1 MDTRE
6 PSRDAGELL
15 MRRERELW
23 WLNPAWVVG
32 VMGGLLTLAAY
43 IVPDSM
49 YRNYWKTPKFFDPHA
64 AFITLSCVGIFVLG
78 AAIGSLRR
86 SRRPAPQGDDWVDGI
101 AWKLTLRVFNASFY
115 LTIVGYV
122 VWAAVAISRGANLA
136 LALGVLHGDKGASYV
151 MKEVYMGTVSGVTT
165 LTQLGIVCMVLAV
178 LIGRVF
184 GWRKVVFQ
192 CTVVVLL
199 AVVRAL
205 MNSERLAVMELLVPT
220 VALSVQLIVLGAKRF
235 QGRLW
240 PLLKAAPVVGY
251 TGLIGVF
258 GASEYFR
265 SWINYYQG
273 GDLTFWQFVSLRL
286 LGYYVTA
293 LNNGALLIQR
303 IAPTGAPFLSLHVL
317 WRSPLLGGIMDAIYP
332 NLPLASVETDP
343 YMSYLTAEANPE
355 FNNGGGFFLPIID
368 FGFVGALLYW
378 LIAGVVCGIL
388 YRKFQQKS
396 PAGLLLYPVT
406 FTSVIELSRI
416 IYWAEGRILLPMCVL
431 TLIALACSYYV
442 NHKPATA
449 SIEIPIETT
458 LETKEEPQW
467 QPSH

>member
-1 MDTRE
+1 VT
-6 PSRDAGELL
+6 
-15 MRRERELW
+15 RERELW

-32 VMGGLLTLAAY
+32 IMGSLLVLAAY

-49 YRNYWKTPKFFDPHA
+49 YRNYWKTPKYFDPHA
-64 AFITLSCVGIFVLG
+64 ALITLACIGMFVFGAVVGSF
-78 AAIGSLRR
+78 RR
-86 SRRPAPQGDDWVDGI
+86 SHIAAPQEDAWADGI

-122 VWAAVAISRGANLA
+122 VWAGVAVSRGANLA

-184 GWRKVVFQ
+184 GWRRVVFK
-192 CTVVVLL
+192 CAIVLL
-199 AVVRAL
+199 LALVRAL
-205 MNSERLAVMELLVPT
+205 MNSERLAVMELLVPAI
-220 VALSVQLIVLGAKRF
+220 ALFMQLIVLGSQRF

-265 SWINYYQG
+265 SWINFYQG
-273 GDLTFWQFVSLRL
+273 GDLSFWQFVSLRL

-303 IAPTGAPFLSLHVL
+303 IEPTGAPFLSLHVL
-317 WRSPLLGGIMDAIYP
+317 WRAPLLGGVMNALYP
-332 NLPLASVETDP
+332 NLALASVETDP
-343 YMSYLTAEANPE
+343 YMRYLTAEANPE

-368 FGFVGALLYW
+368 FGLAGALLYW
-378 LIAGVVCGIL
+378 VLAGVMCGIL
-388 YRKFQQKS
+388 YRMFQQRR
-396 PAGLLLYPVT
+396 PAGLLLYPIT

-416 IYWAEGRILLPMCVL
+416 VYWAEGRVLLPMCVL
-431 TLIALACSYYV
+431 TGIALACSYY
-442 NHKPATA
+442 NSHKPISANIA
-449 SIEIPIETT
+449 A
-458 LETKEEPQW
+458 KEPQW